1 MHQTIKALWH
11 GNIEPMESVGTQ
23 PAYREKARAWL
34 DAERE
39 FCALLNEKEKTLF
52 EALCMINTE
61 MDSIAQEYSF
71 AQGFCLGV
79 RLVTEAFGDT

>member
-11 GNIEPMESVGTQ
+11 GNIAPLEHVGSQ
-23 PAYREKARAWL
+23 PAYRKKAREWL
-34 DAERE
+34 SAEQE
-39 FCALLNEKEKTLF
+39 LCALLNEKEKTLF
-52 EALCMINTE
+52 EALCTINTE

-79 RLVTEAFGDT
+79 RLVTEAFKNT